1 MLTGGLSDPITGPE
15 AHRAHP
21 RLDRK
26 ERTPMRERTR
36 VLVVD
41 DEEMMRNLVAAM
53 LSEDYEVTAV
63 GGGLDALAEILAR
76 PPGLVLLDLN
86 MPGMTGWQ
94 LIDRLKDLPSPPPV
108 IAMSGMGTIEPTEL
122 RAVRRFVLGY
132 LAKPFTHE
140 QLTLTCAR
148 ALEVAGA
155 AEDAAFVDRRRE
167 PRRNLLVPA
176 ALMSPEGTPAA
187 LGQILNLSPGGA
199 LIDLGAALHPGM
211 EMTLAFD
218 IPGGQGPFRVTG
230 RIQWQKDSK
239 LGLSFIDVSDDDRQ
253 RLERLLALPTI
264 PPAGG

>member
-1 MLTGGLSDPITGPE
+1 MG
-15 AHRAHP
+15 
-21 RLDRK
+21 
-26 ERTPMRERTR
+26 ERTR

-53 LSEDYEVTAV
+53 LPEDYDVTAV
-63 GGGLDALAEILAR
+63 DGARPALAAILAR
-76 PPGLVLLDLN
+76 PPDLVLLDLN

-108 IAMSGMGTIEPTEL
+108 IAMSGMGTVEPTEMH
-122 RAVRRFVLGY
+122 AVRRFVLGY

-155 AEDAAFVDRRRE
+155 GDDAAFLDRRHE

-176 ALMSPEGTPAA
+176 TLLSPEGAPAA

-199 LIDLGAALHPGM
+199 LIDLGAALLPGM

-230 RIQWQKDSK
+230 RIQWRKDGK
-239 LGLSFIDVSDDDRQ
+239 LGLSFIDVTPEDHQ
-253 RLERLLALPTI
+253 RLEQLLALPGGP
-264 PPAGG
+264 PPAEA

>member
-1 MLTGGLSDPITGPE
+1 MG
-15 AHRAHP
+15 
-21 RLDRK
+21 
-26 ERTPMRERTR
+26 ERTR
-36 VLVVD
+36 VLIVD

-53 LSEDYEVTAV
+53 LPEEYDVTAV
-63 GGGLDALAEILAR
+63 DGGRPALAAILER
-76 PPGLVLLDLN
+76 PPDLVLLDLN

-94 LIDRLKDLPSPPPV
+94 LIDTLKDLPSPPPV

-122 RAVRRFVLGY
+122 SAVRRFVLGY

-140 QLTLTCAR
+140 QLTLTCTR
-148 ALEVAGA
+148 ALAVAGA
-155 AEDAAFVDRRRE
+155 AQDTTFVDRRRE
-167 PRRNLLVPA
+167 PRRSLLVPA

-230 RIQWQKDSK
+230 RIQWRKDGK
-239 LGLSFIDVSDDDRQ
+239 LGVSFLDVSPEDHQ
-253 RLERLLALPTI
+253 RLERLLALPGP
-264 PPAGG
+264 PPAEA

>member
-1 MLTGGLSDPITGPE
+1 
-15 AHRAHP
+15 
-21 RLDRK
+21 
-26 ERTPMRERTR
+26 MRERTR

-41 DEEMMRNLVAAM
+41 DEEMMRNLVGAM

-148 ALEVAGA
+148 ALEVAGS
-155 AEDAAFVDRRRE
+155 AEDPEFVDRRRE